1 MTLLITTMIPPV
13 RRLVLLAVLLAAL
26 ALPAVAHAHATFIR
40 SNPRDGAALSESPR
54 KVVVVFDDGVEVGK
68 GNAVVDDNGKSVLDG
83 RPRTKGKVLTLP
95 VHAQLGRGDYSAR
108 WSVVSDDGHQIQGV
122 LAFSVGTG
130 RPPSAPVLSA
140 AGSLT
145 FANVLSRFLAFA
157 GLLAAVGIAV
167 FDLFFWRPFARR
179 ALPTGAL
186 TIASALVFLGAHGLT
201 HVSHAEGWNRFS
213 VVWQAGGVW
222 AAVGATLAAIG
233 LADPRV
239 RPVASPFALPLVVV
253 PTLAGHALDPGR
265 SWVDVPIDLLHV
277 AAAAVWFGGLTALVF
292 AVPKGTGVIAT
303 SAARR
308 FSKVAL
314 VSVIVVGATGFGRAL
329 AELSKVS
336 QLWTT
341 GYGRALVVKTV
352 LLGVLMVLGWFSRSA
367 LRIGFERLRLPV
379 RAELAPALGI
389 ALAVAFLTA
398 LPPGRNAARAKA
410 VAREPRLPGPT
421 AIVAGAQDDTR
432 NVLLGVDKGRA
443 SVIFYGQDGA
453 PTNVT
458 DVRIA
463 GKKTS
468 SCGKG
473 CYTAR
478 VGNPQS
484 LTVTHGNRTL
494 AFDLEDLGNGT
505 QLVKGVS
512 KVVKSLRGFSFVER
526 LSSGTVTIVTNWQ
539 EAPPNKL
546 RYRIN
551 TGAESVIIGSRRWD
565 RQPGGKW
572 VESAQTPLSL
582 PAPAWYPNRFTNA
595 RIVTRKGNTVVV
607 TFLDA
612 QGGPAWFRLTADKRT
627 LRPIAL
633 RMYAPAHFMHHRY
646 FGLGKPVRIVPPTG

>member
-1 MTLLITTMIPPV
+1 MTTMIPPV
-13 RRLVLLAVLLAAL
+13 RRLVLLLVVLAAL
-26 ALPAVAHAHATFIR
+26 ASPAAAYAHATFIR

-68 GNAVVDDNGKSVLDG
+68 GNAVVGDDGKSVLDG

-95 VHAQLGRGDYSAR
+95 IRPQLARGDYSAR

-201 HVSHAEGWNRFS
+201 HASHAEGWNRFS

-239 RPVASPFALPLVVV
+239 RPVAAPFVLPLVVV

-292 AVPKGTGVIAT
+292 SVPKGTGVIAT

-308 FSKVAL
+308 FSTAAL
-314 VSVIVVGATGFGRAL
+314 VSVIVVGVTGVGRAL

-336 QLWTT
+336 QVWTT
-341 GYGRALVVKTV
+341 GYGRALLVKTA
-352 LLGVLMVLGWFSRSA
+352 LFGALMVLGWFSRSA

-379 RAELAPALGI
+379 RVELAPALGI

-398 LPPGRNAARAKA
+398 LPPGRNAARAAA
-410 VAREPRLPGPT
+410 VPREPRLPGPT
-421 AIVAGAQDDTR
+421 AIVAGAQDGTR
-432 NVLLGVDKGRA
+432 DVLLGVDKGRA
-443 SVIFYGQDGA
+443 SAIFYGQDGA
-453 PTNVT
+453 PTNVA

-463 GKKTS
+463 GRKTS
-468 SCGKG
+468 SCGTG

-478 VGNPQS
+478 VGNQRS
-484 LTVTHGNRTL
+484 LTVTHGKTTL
-494 AFDLEDLGNGT
+494 AFDLCDLGKGT
-505 QLVKGVS
+505 QFVKGVS
-512 KVVKSLRGFSFVER
+512 KAVKSLRGFSFVER
-526 LSSGTVTIVTNWQ
+526 LSSGTVTIVTTWR

-551 TGAESVIIGSRRWD
+551 TGAQSVIIGSRRWD

-572 VESAQTPLSL
+572 IESAQTPLSL

-595 RIVTRKGNTVVV
+595 RIVARKGDTVIV

-612 QGGPAWFRLTADKRT
+612 QGGPAWFRLTADRRT
-627 LRPIAL
+627 HRPIAL

-646 FGLGKPVRIVPPTG
+646 FALGKPVRIVPPTH